1 MPEIFQVREVAD
13 KSAGAMS
20 IFGWIVRLM
29 IEMTIN

>member
-20 IFGWIVRLM
+20 ILGWFVRLK
-29 IEMTIN
+29 IEIK